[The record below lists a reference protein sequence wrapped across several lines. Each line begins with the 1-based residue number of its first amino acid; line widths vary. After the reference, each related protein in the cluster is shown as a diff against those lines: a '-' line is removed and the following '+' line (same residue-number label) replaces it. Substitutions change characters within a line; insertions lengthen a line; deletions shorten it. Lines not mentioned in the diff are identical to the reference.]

1 MKRPEQALQIACV
14 KWFRYQHHDE
24 ILIHIP
30 NGGYRTAIESLKFK
44 QMGVL
49 AGVPDLLLLKNSGK
63 YGALFIEMKSGNG
76 KLSDSQKSMIGRMES
91 KGYKCEVASSFEEF
105 KRIIEDYF
113 KL

>member
-1 MKRPEQALQIACV
+1 MKRPEQNLQIACV
-14 KWFRYQHHDE
+14 CWFRYQYPYE

-30 NGGYRTAIESLKFK
+30 NGGYRTSVEALKFK

-49 AGVPDLLLLKNSGK
+49 SGVPDLLLLKKSHDFSG
-63 YGALFIEMKSGNG
+63 LFIEMKSGNG
-76 KLSDSQKSMIGRMES
+76 KLTESQKLMIERLEL
-91 KGYKCEVASSFEEF
+91 KGYKCEVASNFEEF

>member
-1 MKRPEQALQIACV
+1 MKRPEQNLQITCV
-14 KWFRYQHHDE
+14 RWFRYQHPDE

-30 NGGYRTAIESLKFK
+30 NGGYRTAIEALKFK

-49 AGVPDLLLLKNSGK
+49 SGVLDLLLLKKSGK
-63 YGALFIEMKSGNG
+63 YGALFIEMKSSKG
-76 KLSDSQKSMIGRMES
+76 KLTESQKLMIERLEM

-105 KRIIEDYF
+105 KRIIEGYF